1 MGHLK
6 LGTTW
11 QAYQTAPLANLFST
25 QLSGFA
31 AYQIA
36 LDQAEISNHMRL
48 CACSQTDFF
57 SERLSVLRGRVL
69 SVGLF
74 LLLPR
79 LCSLPNCF

>member
-11 QAYQTAPLANLFST
+11 QAYQTAPLTNLFST

-36 LDQAEISNHMRL
+36 LDQAEIFPVKSHETLCMFTRL
-48 CACSQTDFF
+48 IFF
-57 SERLSVLRGRVL
+57 LKDYQ
-69 SVGLF
+69 F
-74 LLLPR
+74 
-79 LCSLPNCF
+79 